1 MKQQLSLFKR
11 GTFLL
16 MGAMITSLVYG
27 QESTSFTL
35 KDAVVY
41 GLAHQVNIQKSK
53 LELDKNEQKFN
64 EALAMYLPHV
74 QASGGVNNNLK
85 LATSILPGAIFGQ
98 PGQDVAVRF
107 GTKYTVNGFIDAS
120 QVIYDQSL
128 ITGLSANKE
137 LQTITQLSVNKSEEQ
152 VIFDVAIAY
161 YNVQLIELQK
171 EIVQANIKKL
181 DSLLKITKVQ
191 LDLGFAKQLDYN
203 KLRVN
208 RTNLETELS
217 NIDLNYQQQLV
228 YLKYVMAYPL
238 DQAIQLS
245 TNVEQEKAAS
255 SIATK
260 MDVTNNLDFQL
271 LMAQRRMTNIN
282 INQLKAGYIPSFSL
296 GFRYGYQALRNELD
310 FFGSA
315 TTWFPNSVLSI
326 NMNVPIFDGLTK
338 HAKIQQ
344 LSIQQKQSL
353 LEEEQLKNTLNFQM
367 KNMETKL
374 NVSLGA
380 MEAQRNNLKLA
391 EEIYQTTIL
400 QYEAGIISTAEL
412 LNAETSLKEAQTNY
426 LRSVAQI
433 RLAEIESLK
442 ASGNIKSII
451 K

>member
-1 MKQQLSLFKR
+1 MKQQLSQNKWSILTLMCVLF
-11 GTFLL
+11 GS
-16 MGAMITSLVYG
+16 MVYG
-27 QESTSFTL
+27 QGTTFTL
-35 KDAVVY
+35 QDAVVY
-41 GLAHQVNIQKSK
+41 GVAHQVNIQKSK

-64 EALAMYLPHV
+64 EALALYLPHV

-161 YNVQLIELQK
+161 YNVQLIGLQK
-171 EIVQANIKKL
+171 EIVQANVKKL

-191 LDLGFAKQLDYN
+191 LDLGFAKQLDYD
-203 KLRVN
+203 KLKVN

-217 NIDLNYQQQLV
+217 NIELNQQQQL
-228 YLKYVMAYPL
+228 VMAYPL
-238 DQAIQLS
+238 DQPIQLS
-245 TNVEQEKAAS
+245 TNVEQEKVAS

-260 MDVTNNLDFQL
+260 MDVTNNLDFQI
-271 LMAQRRMTNIN
+271 LMAQRRITNIN
-282 INQLKAGYIPSFSL
+282 INQLKAGYLPSFSL
-296 GFRYGYQALRNELD
+296 GFRYGYQAQRNQLD
-310 FFGSA
+310 FLSSA
-315 TTWFPNSVLSI
+315 TTWYPNSVLSI
-326 NMNVPIFDGLTK
+326 NMNLPIFDGLTK

-353 LEEEQLKNTLNFQM
+353 LDEEQLKNTLNFQL

-380 MEAQRNNLKLA
+380 LETQRNNLQLA
-391 EEIYQTTIL
+391 EQIYQTTML
-400 QYEAGIISTAEL
+400 QYQSGIISTAEL

-433 RLAEIESLK
+433 RMAELEALK
-442 ASGNIKSII
+442 AAGNIKSII

>member
-1 MKQQLSLFKR
+1 M
-11 GTFLL
+11 
-16 MGAMITSLVYG
+16 
-27 QESTSFTL
+27 
-35 KDAVVY
+35 
-41 GLAHQVNIQKSK
+41 
-53 LELDKNEQKFN
+53 
-64 EALAMYLPHV
+64 
-74 QASGGVNNNLK
+74 
-85 LATSILPGAIFGQ
+85 
-98 PGQDVAVRF
+98 
-107 GTKYTVNGFIDAS
+107 
-120 QVIYDQSL
+120 
-128 ITGLSANKE
+128 
-137 LQTITQLSVNKSEEQ
+137 
-152 VIFDVAIAY
+152 
-161 YNVQLIELQK
+161 
-171 EIVQANIKKL
+171 
-181 DSLLKITKVQ
+181 KITKVQ

-203 KLRVN
+203 KLKVN

-217 NIDLNYQQQLV
+217 NIELNYQQQLV

-296 GFRYGYQALRNELD
+296 GFRYGYQAQRNQLD
-310 FFGSA
+310 FLSSA
-315 TTWFPNSVLSI
+315 TTWYPNSVLSI
-326 NMNVPIFDGLTK
+326 NMNVPIFDGVTK

-344 LSIQQKQSL
+344 LSIQQKQSAL
-353 LEEEQLKNTLNFQM
+353 DEEQLKNTLNFQM

-380 MEAQRNNLKLA
+380 METQRNNLKLA
-391 EEIYQTTIL
+391 EEIYQTTML

-433 RLAEIESLK
+433 RMAELEALK
-442 ASGNIKSII
+442 AAGNIKSII

>member
-1 MKQQLSLFKR
+1 MKHKFSQVKR
-11 GTFLL
+11 FTLTLICAFF
-16 MGAMITSLVYG
+16 GALVYG
-27 QESTSFTL
+27 QQGTSFTL
-35 KDAVVY
+35 QDAVVY
-41 GLAHQVNIQKSK
+41 GVAHQVNIQKSK
-53 LELDKNEQKFN
+53 LELDKNEQRFN
-64 EALAMYLPHV
+64 EAFALYLPQV
-74 QASGGVNNNLK
+74 RASGGVNNNLK
-85 LATSILPGAIFGQ
+85 LATNIIPGAVFGQ
-98 PGQDVAVRF
+98 PGQDVAVKF

-161 YNVQLIELQK
+161 YNVQLIGLQK
-171 EIVQANIKKL
+171 EIVLANVKKL

-191 LDLGFAKQLDYN
+191 LDLGFAKQLDYD
-203 KLRVN
+203 KLKVN

-217 NIDLNYQQQLV
+217 NIELNYQQQLV

-238 DQAIQLS
+238 DETIQLS
-245 TNVEQEKAAS
+245 TNIEQEKVAS

-260 MDVTNNLDFQL
+260 MDVTTNLDFQI
-271 LMAQRRMTNIN
+271 LMAQRRMNTIN
-282 INQLKAGYIPSFSL
+282 INQLKAGYLPSLSL
-296 GFRYGYQALRNELD
+296 GFRYGYQAQRNQLD
-310 FFGSA
+310 FLSSA
-315 TTWFPNSVLSI
+315 TTWYPNAVLSI
-326 NMNVPIFDGLTK
+326 NMNVPIFDGFTK

-353 LEEEQLKNTLNFQM
+353 LDEEQLKNTLNFQL

-380 MEAQRNNLKLA
+380 METQRNNLQLA
-391 EEIYQTTIL
+391 EAIYQTTML
-400 QYEAGIISTAEL
+400 QYQSGIISTAEL

-433 RLAEIESLK
+433 RMAELEALK
-442 ASGNIKSII
+442 AAGNIKSII